1 MPNKPQPKKV
11 PLPDFDKAE
20 QAFNVETLHGFFAAN
35 AAEALLGMHEQGV
48 KYAEAAMITAAISF
62 AAKTWMETALASGV
76 PAQKARETAERE
88 FRTYLRKW
96 GSAHLEAK
104 GKAS

>member
-35 AAEALLGMHEQGV
+35 EQGV